1 MNIYGVIGGKREK
14 LRGDFEE
21 EEEQEEEQEQ
31 EQEQEEDKE
40 GGASA
45 SARLRLGVGR
55 GGIDF
60 RPPKKRMR
68 IPKRKT
74 FIAS

>member
-1 MNIYGVIGGKREK
+1 VNIYGVIGGEREK

-31 EQEQEEDKE
+31 EQEQDKE
-40 GGASA
+40 GGA

-60 RPPKKRMR
+60 RLPKKRMR